1 MNNAAIILAAGQ
13 GKRLGLNQNKILL
26 PLAGKPLVYHTLKTF
41 ASLKEI
47 KTIVVVA
54 HKDEKP
60 KIKEIVQEFE
70 ANKTILITCGGD
82 TRQESVLKG
91 LLALEEIQPEK
102 VLIHDGARCFV
113 SKEVILRVL
122 ERIEPSVAITCG
134 VGAIDSLREVDNQLN
149 VIASID
155 RNSIYAVQTPQGF
168 VYQDILAKHQQT
180 AKLDVSD
187 DAQLFATQIL
197 VEGDYQNK
205 KITTPADWEMAK
217 ALTKKTRI
225 GQGFDI
231 HQLVPGRDLILG
243 GVKVPYEKG
252 LLGHSDA
259 DVLIHA
265 IIDALLGALALG
277 DIGEHFP
284 DSDQSFKDITS
295 RELLTKIKT
304 LLDIK
309 GAMIENID
317 ATILAQAPK
326 LSLYK
331 AKMQENIAFDL
342 GILREKV
349 SIKATTT
356 EKLGPIGQG
365 EGIAAMAITLVSI

>member
-13 GKRLGLNQNKILL
+13 GKRLGLNQNKVLL
-26 PLAGKPLVYHTLKTF
+26 PLAGHPLVYHTLKTF
-41 ASLKEI
+41 ASLEEL

-54 HKDEKP
+54 HKDELP
-60 KIKEIVQEFE
+60 EIKEIVRKYE

-82 TRQESVLKG
+82 TRQESVRRG
-91 LLALEEIQPEK
+91 LLALEKILPEK

-113 SKEVILRVL
+113 TKEVILRVL
-122 ERIEPSVAITCG
+122 EKIEPSVAVTCA
-134 VGAIDSLREVDNQLN
+134 VGIVDSLREVDSRLN

-168 VYQDILAKHQQT
+168 VYQEILAKHQQT

-187 DAQLFATQIL
+187 DAQLFENQIL
-197 VEGDYQNK
+197 VKGDYQNI
-205 KITTPADWEMAK
+205 KITTPADWELAK
-217 ALTKKTRI
+217 ALTKKTRV
-225 GQGFDI
+225 GQGFDT
-231 HQLVPGRDLILG
+231 HKLVLGRDLILG

-284 DSDQSFKDITS
+284 DDDQSFKDIAS
-295 RELLTKIKT
+295 RELLKKIKT
-304 LLDIK
+304 LIDTK

-331 AKMQENIAFDL
+331 GMMQENIALDL

-365 EGIAAMAITLVSI
+365 EGIAAMAIALVSI